1 MTQRDGFMQPLT
13 NALKMPRELDRP
25 GLLVGWSL
33 ETEHRRHPIGFDFG
47 DDRTSP
53 KTGYVDPILM
63 LGEGHLMTVAPTG
76 AGKGTGCIVPA
87 LLRYLGPVIV
97 IDPKGENAAI
107 TARRRREL
115 GHEVVV
121 IDPMGITGLPAASL
135 NPLDLIDI
143 DGPFAVD
150 RAMAV
155 VETLVPPGLGRNSN
169 DGDYWRERGANV
181 VLGVILHVLAD
192 LPREDRH
199 LGTVQHLVAQAMS
212 EMALYVKTAEGQVM
226 PPGLLEHSVLSGLE
240 SSCNAEA
247 RRIGSALRMGAVS
260 TLGGILSFA
269 QSIISVVKTGAI
281 EASLR
286 STSFDLNGVVAGAP
300 LSIYLVLPPHMLSS
314 HGRLLRLWVQSLM
327 TLISSRNSR
336 PPQSTLFIL
345 DEAAQLGTF
354 DALRTAVTLMRGY
367 GVQTWSF
374 WQDSSQLVT
383 LYPNDWQSMV
393 NNCRTVQC
401 FGANTLLAAKTMA
414 EIVGFA
420 TPERLLELEDHEM
433 LLQLSGDIPV
443 IARLPNYLT
452 DEAFKGQ
459 YDPNPYHDPGRP
471 VIGPGSIVTRVFRR
485 SASEV
490 PRDAPDPTESNA
502 AALLGKING

>member
-1 MTQRDGFMQPLT
+1 MTSRDGFMQPLS
-13 NALKMPRELDRP
+13 NALKMPPDLDRP

-47 DDRTSP
+47 DDRRSP
-53 KTGYVDPILM
+53 KTGFIDPILM

-87 LLRYLGPVIV
+87 LLRYPGPVIV

-121 IDPMGITGLPAASL
+121 IDPMGITDLPSASL

-143 DGPFAVD
+143 DGPYAVD
-150 RAMAV
+150 RAMSV
-155 VETLVPPGLGRNSN
+155 VETLAPAGLGNNSN
-169 DGDYWRERGANV
+169 DGDYWRERGATL

-199 LGTVQHLVAQAMS
+199 LGTVQRLVSQAMS
-212 EMALYVKTAEGQVM
+212 ETALYVRATEGQPKAEEALVDT
-226 PPGLLEHSVLSGLE
+226 VLYGLE
-240 SSCNAEA
+240 ASRNPEA
-247 RRIGSALRMGAVS
+247 ARIGSMLRMGAVS

-269 QSIISVVKTGAI
+269 QSIVSVFRAGAI
-281 EASLR
+281 ETSLR
-286 STSFDLNGVVAGAP
+286 TTSFDLNAVVAGAP
-300 LSIYLVLPPHMLSS
+300 LSIYLVLPPHMLGS
-314 HGRLLRLWVQSLM
+314 HGRLLRLWVQALM

-345 DEAAQLGTF
+345 DEAAQLGPF

-383 LYPNDWQSMV
+383 LYPKDWQSMV

-401 FGANTLLAAKTMA
+401 FGANTLLAARSMA
-414 EIVGFA
+414 EIVGYA
-420 TPERLLELEDHEM
+420 GPERLLDLEDHEM

-452 DEAFKGQ
+452 DEAFKGL
-459 YDPNPYHDPGRP
+459 YDPNPYHDPARP
-471 VIGPGSIVTRVFRR
+471 VVGPGSIVTRVFRR
-485 SASEV
+485 ASTET
-490 PRDAPDPTESNA
+490 PPAPPDPALPDPE
-502 AALLGKING
+502 ALLDKITG